1 MSNEDN
7 SSSYNIN
14 NPYYSFHQDH
24 IHTITSSP
32 QQGFEFPITTTSH
45 NNYNHFHDLY
55 NNHHYHHRHNQQPP
69 PPPPLRN
76 PNFDNRIDHS
86 SSDGIMSFSN
96 FLQVEVAEYNALSNA
111 FDLSCSSS
119 HDQVAAINYDNNH
132 NDDQLINIAASA
144 ENPRTPNSSVS
155 FSSQEAGLEDDY
167 LKSDLQ
173 QKVCEQGDHDHAKSE
188 NMKAKKKEVVKN
200 KKERQVRFAFMTKS
214 EVDNLEDGYRWRKY
228 GQKAV
233 KNSPFPRSY
242 YRCTSQKCGVKKRIE
257 RSFEDPSVVITTYE
271 GQHNHHSPAT
281 IRGSAAALLGFSPPF
296 QYNNYIFPQDHNQM
310 FFPSTNNPENHTVS
324 NSTYNMHTNQISGHH
339 QHLQDQLDQ
348 LPDHH
353 Q

>member
-7 SSSYNIN
+7 SISYNIN

-24 IHTITSSP
+24 IHTISSSP
-32 QQGFEFPITTTSH
+32 QGFEFPITTTSH

-55 NNHHYHHRHNQQPP
+55 NNHHRHNQQPP
-69 PPPPLRN
+69 PPPLRN
-76 PNFDNRIDHS
+76 PNSDNRIDHS
-86 SSDGIMSFSN
+86 SSDSIMSFSN
-96 FLQVEVAEYNALSNA
+96 FLQVEVAAEYNALSNA

-132 NDDQLINIAASA
+132 NSNNDDQLLINIAASA

-167 LKSDLQ
+167 SKSDLQ
-173 QKVCEQGDHDHAKSE
+173 QKVCEQGDHDHAKSD
-188 NMKAKKKEVVKN
+188 NLKAKKKEVKN

-242 YRCTSQKCGVKKRIE
+242 YRCTSQKCSVKKRIE
-257 RSFEDPSVVITTYE
+257 RSFEDPSMVITTYE

-296 QYNNYIFPQDHNQM
+296 QYTNYIFPQDNHM
-310 FFPSTNNPENHTVS
+310 FFPSTNNPENHTIG
-324 NSTYNMHTNQISGHH
+324 NSTYNMTNLISGE
-339 QHLQDQLDQ
+339 QL
-348 LPDHH
+348 DHH